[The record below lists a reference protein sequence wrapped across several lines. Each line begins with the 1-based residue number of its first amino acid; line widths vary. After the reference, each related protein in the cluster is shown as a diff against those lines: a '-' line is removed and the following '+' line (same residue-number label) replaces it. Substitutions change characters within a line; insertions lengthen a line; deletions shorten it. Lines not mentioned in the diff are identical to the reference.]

1 MANIHIGV
9 IINGATGRMGTTQ
22 HMAHLLAIAKEG
34 GLRLKNGDR
43 LIPELTLV
51 GRNADSIKAL
61 AAAHGVKRATID
73 LDEALS
79 GPEKIFMDC
88 SATGGRPER
97 VRKAIA
103 AGKHIHIEK
112 PTAPTVEEAMELAR
126 LAHKAGLKHGVI
138 QDKLYLPGYAKLL
151 FVKNSGFFGRIL
163 SVRVDAGS
171 WIFDGTTQ
179 ECQRPS
185 WNYRKKDGGGLAL
198 DMMAHWRY
206 MIDRLVSPITAV
218 SAMMETA
225 IPERVDE
232 QGNRYKVDAE
242 DTVYAMLRTKDGAIG
257 QITNSWASRPRR
269 ADTMMVHIDGTDG
282 SAVGRPLPV
291 LHPGRGQHAG
301 GVHQGGAAGR
311 RRPAGALG
319 RSAGHV
325 RPQAAVPPALGK
337 LPAPCRRGCAAGADP
352 GRRRQGRAA
361 RGPRLQ
367 ERRRAALDR
376 RAGAQPLDG
385 GVLLPAACS
394 LPDHGRRAAG
404 GRLVRLVVAPEDEPR
419 REAAG

>member
-61 AAAHGVKRATID
+61 AAAHGVKRATTN
-73 LDEALS
+73 LDEALA
-79 GPEKIFMDC
+79 GPDRIFMDC

-126 LAHKAGLKHGVI
+126 LAHRAGLKHGVI

-218 SAMMETA
+218 SALMDTA

-232 QGNRYKVDAE
+232 QGQRYKVDAE

-257 QITNSWASRPRR
+257 QITNSWATRPRR
-269 ADTMMVHIDGTDG
+269 ADTMMVHIDGTHG
-282 SAVGRPLPV
+282 SAS
-291 LHPGRGQHAG
+291 
-301 GVHQGGAAGR
+301 AGR
-311 RRPAGALG
+311 FKCFTQAGVNTPEAFI
-319 RSAGHV
+319 
-325 RPQAAVPPALGK
+325 
-337 LPAPCRRGCAAGADP
+337 
-352 GRRRQGRAA
+352 RAA
-361 RGPRLQ
+361 RP
-367 ERRRAALDR
+367 
-376 RAGAQPLDG
+376 G
-385 GVLLPAACS
+385 GVDLEAHWEEVPDTVDRLPPFRQLWENFLRHVGEDAPFVPNLVEGAKAVQLADLAYKS
-394 LPDHGRRAAG
+394 VAEKRWIDVPD
-404 GRLVRLVVAPEDEPR
+404 LTL
-419 REAAG
+419 